1 MNASTLDVVAQARAH
16 LASPHVTREEL
27 AQDVA
32 GLIEAVENA
41 RRCPLT
47 GLWTRSQWQW
57 QAVKMVETGR
67 QLAVVFVDLDGFK
80 GINDTLGHKAG
91 DALLQAVGARLD
103 SWCQHVSGLA
113 ARLGGDEFVAL
124 VPDTGWLDMERSV
137 LRDELTAPVEYE
149 GCPLKVDASLG
160 VAVVEAAA
168 DMTAAERLSAAM
180 DTADQRMYRDKAV
193 RKGGQTTDRRG
204 RLVRVDRV
212 LTAQE

>member
-1 MNASTLDVVAQARAH
+1 MD
-16 LASPHVTREEL
+16 
-27 AQDVA
+27 
-32 GLIEAVENA
+32 
-41 RRCPLT
+41 
-47 GLWTRSQWQW
+47 
-57 QAVKMVETGR
+57 
-67 QLAVVFVDLDGFK
+67 FVDLDGFK